1 MKKAFRITAIT
12 FAVILVILM
21 FLVLSPLIFR
31 EKFAA
36 IVKSSANKELKTE
49 MSFSEMNVSFFRHFP
64 NLTITLTD
72 FSLRSSS
79 PFDADTL
86 ISARDISF
94 GVNLRSLIS
103 GPLKITRVY
112 VNKGRVLVQYH
123 ESGASSFEVYNAVPD
138 TAQDADS
145 AASGPV
151 AFQINYI
158 VFIQTDFIY
167 SDPSIP
173 LKVEVRGINYR
184 GESQLNNEILKLTSR
199 VRIDSLDLWYD
210 HVRYLKS
217 KPVKADLTTSIN
229 LNSLDMKFEKNDLYI
244 KDIPFEFKGEFNFRK
259 DGYSLFLSL
268 YSMFGKEYFSGSVY
282 LVSAKNLWVSAKADI
297 NLDLQTWT
305 KALGVRDYDL
315 RGLFSMK
322 LNALGEYV
330 TGQNPASTA
339 PDTVIL
345 SIPDF
350 TFSSKLTNGYVRIG
364 QLPQAITGISFD
376 VTASSKDKDY
386 RSVTMSLENLKA
398 SFMKNRIE
406 GFFRING
413 LRDLPV
419 EGHLGALI
427 NLAEIR
433 DVIPLDSLDLKGML
447 DVNMDMKGNY
457 APEKELF
464 PATQLALNLKD
475 GFIRTRYYPVPVE
488 NITVAATVTNGTGQ
502 LSDTR
507 IKLAPFSFS
516 FEANPFEVN
525 ADLHNPDNLDYDI
538 TARGSVDIANV
549 YHLFAQKGMDLD
561 GFVSMDLRL
570 KGRQSDAMAGR
581 IEKLHNTGRL
591 ELREIAFTSEF
602 LPLPVVVKKGIFRF
616 EQDAVRFEK
625 FNGIYGSSDISLDG
639 RLSNVVN
646 YVLAENQKLKGNFTF
661 RSGYL
666 FLDEF
671 MAPVE
676 ESAVGSPQ
684 SAVADTS
691 VPGVIVVPANL
702 EIGLKTEIG
711 KIRFRGVDI
720 KNLTAAMEVKQSM
733 LLLKEMNLDIIG
745 CRVLMDATYGS
756 INPKRAFFDFH
767 IMADSFDI
775 RRAYNEIELFRNLS
789 TSAGKCEGLVSLEYT
804 LKGKLDEGMNPVYP
818 SLEGSGVL
826 TLMKVKVAGLKLFTS
841 MSKNLEKEEIRD
853 PDLAKVELRT
863 SIKKNVITLEKT
875 RMRMAGFRFKISGET
890 NFNGSLNL
898 KARLGLPPLGLVGIP
913 MRVLGTANDPKFKYG
928 RGTAD
933 EDVEETEYTDELS
946 PEMLKLIH
954 NAKAEPLQDEP
965 R

>member
-1 MKKAFRITAIT
+1 MKKAVKITVIT
-12 FAVILVILM
+12 FAVILFILM

-36 IVKSSANKELKTE
+36 IVKSSANKELKTQ
-49 MSFSEMNVSFFRHFP
+49 MNFSEMNVSFFRHFP

-79 PFDADTL
+79 PFNADTL
-86 ISARDISF
+86 ISAHDISF

-112 VNKGRVLVQYH
+112 VNKGRVLMQYN
-123 ESGASSFEVYNAVPD
+123 ESGASSFEVYNAAPD
-138 TAQDADS
+138 TAEESDS

-167 SDPSIP
+167 SDLSIP
-173 LKVEVRGINYR
+173 LKVEVHGINYR
-184 GESQLNNEILKLTSR
+184 GESKLNNDILKLNSR

-210 HVRYLKS
+210 KVQYLKS
-217 KPVKADLTTSIN
+217 KPVKADLTTSVN

-305 KALGVRDYDL
+305 KAFGVRDYDL

-322 LNALGEYV
+322 LNARGEYV

-350 TFSSKLTNGYVRIG
+350 TFSSKLTNGSVRIG

-386 RSVTMSLENLKA
+386 RSITMSLENLKA
-398 SFMKNRIE
+398 TFLKNSIE
-406 GFFRING
+406 GYLRVNG
-413 LRDLPV
+413 LRDFPV
-419 EGHLGALI
+419 EAHIDTRI
-427 NLAEIR
+427 NLAEIG

-447 DVNMDMKGNY
+447 DVSMDVKGNY

-464 PATQLALNLKD
+464 PAAQLNINLKA
-475 GFIRTRYYPVPVE
+475 GFIRTTYYPVPME
-488 NITVAATVTNGTGQ
+488 NITLAATVTNGTGQ

-507 IKLAPFSFS
+507 IKLAPFSFN
-516 FEANPFEVN
+516 FEGNPFEVN
-525 ADLHNPDNLDYDI
+525 ADLANPDNLVYDI
-538 TARGSVDIANV
+538 TARGSVDIAKV
-549 YHLFAQKGMDLD
+549 YQLFAQEGMDLD
-561 GFVSMDLRL
+561 GFVSMNLRL

-581 IEKLHNTGRL
+581 IEKLHNSGRL
-591 ELREIAFTSEF
+591 ELRDIAFTSGY
-602 LPLPVVVKKGIFRF
+602 LPLPIVVKKGIFRF
-616 EQDAVRFEK
+616 ENDNLWFEK
-625 FNGIYGSSDISLDG
+625 FESTYGVSDITMNG
-639 RLSNVVN
+639 HLSNVVN
-646 YVLAENQKLKGNFTF
+646 YVLAENQRLKGSFTF
-661 RSGYL
+661 SSKYL
-666 FLDEF
+666 LVDEF
-671 MAPVE
+671 MV
-676 ESAVGSPQ
+676 Q
-684 SAVADTS
+684 SAVKDTS
-691 VPGVIVVPANL
+691 VPGVIVVPLNL
-702 EIGLKTEIG
+702 EIGLKTDIK
-711 KIRFRGVDI
+711 KIRFRAIDF
-720 KNLTAAMEVKQSM
+720 KDLTAAVEVKQGM
-733 LLLKEMNLDIIG
+733 LLLKEMNFDVIG
-745 CRVLMDATYGS
+745 CKVEMDATYGS
-756 INPKRAFFDFH
+756 ISPKRAFFDFH
-767 IMADSFDI
+767 IKADSFDI
-775 RRAYNEIELFRNLS
+775 KRAYNEIELFRNIS
-789 TSAGKCEGLVSLEYT
+789 TSAGKCEGLVSLEYS

-818 SLEGSGVL
+818 SLEGNGVL
-826 TLMKVKVAGLKLFTS
+826 TLEKIKVMGLGLFTS
-841 MSKNLEKEEIRD
+841 MSRNLEKEEIKE
-853 PDLAKVELRT
+853 PNLAKVELRT

-875 RMRMAGFRFKISGET
+875 RMRMAGFRFRVSGET

-898 KARLGLPPLGLVGIP
+898 KARLGLPPMGLVGIP
-913 MRVLGTANDPKFKYG
+913 MRVLGTQNDPRFKYG
-928 RGTAD
+928 RGTTD
-933 EDVEETEYTDELS
+933 EDVEATDYTDELS
-946 PEMLKLIH
+946 PEMLKMIH
-954 NAKAEPLQDEP
+954 NAKAEDLNDEP
-965 R
+965 Q

>member
-1 MKKAFRITAIT
+1 
-12 FAVILVILM
+12 
-21 FLVLSPLIFR
+21 
-31 EKFAA
+31 
-36 IVKSSANKELKTE
+36 
-49 MSFSEMNVSFFRHFP
+49 
-64 NLTITLTD
+64 
-72 FSLRSSS
+72 
-79 PFDADTL
+79 
-86 ISARDISF
+86 
-94 GVNLRSLIS
+94 
-103 GPLKITRVY
+103 
-112 VNKGRVLVQYH
+112 
-123 ESGASSFEVYNAVPD
+123 
-138 TAQDADS
+138 
-145 AASGPV
+145 
-151 AFQINYI
+151 
-158 VFIQTDFIY
+158 
-167 SDPSIP
+167 
-173 LKVEVRGINYR
+173 
-184 GESQLNNEILKLTSR
+184 
-199 VRIDSLDLWYD
+199 
-210 HVRYLKS
+210 
-217 KPVKADLTTSIN
+217 
-229 LNSLDMKFEKNDLYI
+229 
-244 KDIPFEFKGEFNFRK
+244 
-259 DGYSLFLSL
+259 
-268 YSMFGKEYFSGSVY
+268 
-282 LVSAKNLWVSAKADI
+282 
-297 NLDLQTWT
+297 
-305 KALGVRDYDL
+305 
-315 RGLFSMK
+315 
-322 LNALGEYV
+322 
-330 TGQNPASTA
+330 
-339 PDTVIL
+339 
-345 SIPDF
+345 
-350 TFSSKLTNGYVRIG
+350 
-364 QLPQAITGISFD
+364 
-376 VTASSKDKDY
+376 
-386 RSVTMSLENLKA
+386 
-398 SFMKNRIE
+398 MKNRIE

-447 DVNMDMKGNY
+447 DVNLDMKGNY

-464 PATQLALNLKD
+464 PATQLTLNLKD

-488 NITVAATVTNGTGQ
+488 NITVAATVTNGTGL

-516 FEANPFEVN
+516 FEGNPFEVY
-525 ADLHNPDNLDYDI
+525 ADLANPDNLDYDI

-720 KNLTAAMEVKQSM
+720 KNLTAAMEVKQGM

-875 RMRMAGFRFKISGET
+875 RMRMAGFRFRISGET

-954 NAKAEPLQDEP
+954 NAKAEHLQDEP